1 VNAGLFW
8 RALGVQALAV
18 AILFGILVV
27 LPLPHHFF
35 DDYGWLVG
43 PLAWIACSLVT
54 GRVLT
59 LPLAYVTFAALA
71 GGVAGAIVM
80 LVANHPA
87 GLVAALLVFAASCG
101 SYDEL
106 AGQTQRSG

>member
-8 RALGVQALAV
+8 RSLAVQAVAV
-18 AILFGILVV
+18 TVLFGILVA

-43 PLAWIACSLVT
+43 PLAWIACSFVT
-54 GRVLT
+54 ARVLS
-59 LPLAYVTFAALA
+59 LPLGYVMFSALA
-71 GGVAGAIVM
+71 GGVAGTIV
-80 LVANHPA
+80 LLAANHLA
-87 GLVAALLVFAASCG
+87 GMVAGLLVFAASCG

-106 AGQTQRSG
+106 GGETQRSQ